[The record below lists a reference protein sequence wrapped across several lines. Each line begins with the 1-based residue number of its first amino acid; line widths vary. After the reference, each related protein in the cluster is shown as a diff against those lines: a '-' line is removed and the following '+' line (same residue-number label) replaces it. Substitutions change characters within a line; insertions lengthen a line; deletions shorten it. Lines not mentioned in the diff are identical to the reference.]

1 MIEDIIASSSQLS
14 KISHEAAEAYAQA
27 TDRLLNNV
35 NEQLEEHSKIKE
47 LIGRNPL
54 DLMHNNHKN
63 HATFMTAVFRINSFE
78 LLART
83 IPWVYRAYHARGFSY
98 DYFPAELVAWQIAVH
113 DCLVSPSHKAEINAV
128 YKWMVQQHEQMI
140 QLSLSGD
147 GLSFSVER
155 EADAMQEVF
164 LSLLLHGDSQGCLK
178 LANQSIQ
185 TADELKHFYLDII
198 WPAMYRIGLLW
209 ETNQIT
215 VAEEHLATAIV
226 GRVMAALYPRIAQFN
241 VTRGTAIVSAGPNE
255 FHEVGARMVADFMEM
270 DGWDVTYLGANTPAT
285 EIHSILK
292 KQKPFM
298 LAMSVATVFNLD
310 SAQQVIRIIK
320 EDQETRDIK
329 IMVGGLAF
337 NGMPELWQNLGA
349 DGYAANADCAL
360 PILNDWWQA
369 RKM

>member
-1 MIEDIIASSSQLS
+1 MIEDIIASSSGLPR
-14 KISHEAAEAYAQA
+14 ISPEATEAYAQS
-27 TDRLLNNV
+27 TDRLLNHV
-35 NEQLEEHSKIKE
+35 NNQLEEHPKIKE

-63 HATFMTAVFRINSFE
+63 HASFMTTVFRINSFE

-98 DYFPAELVAWQIAVH
+98 DYFPAELIAWQIAVH
-113 DCLVSPSHKAEINAV
+113 DCLASPAHKSEIIAV
-128 YKWMVQQHEQMI
+128 YKWMVQHHEQMI
-140 QLSLSGD
+140 QLSLSGN

-155 EADAMQEVF
+155 EADAMQEIF

-178 LANQSIQ
+178 LADQSIQ
-185 TADELKHFYLDII
+185 TTDELKHFYLDII

-226 GRVMAALYPRIAQFN
+226 GRVMAALYPRFARFN

-285 EIHSILK
+285 EILSILK
-292 KQKPFM
+292 QQKPFM
-298 LAMSVATVFNLD
+298 LALSVATMFNLD
-310 SAQQVIRIIK
+310 TAQQVIRIIK
-320 EDQETRDIK
+320 ADQETRNIK

-360 PILNDWWQA
+360 PISNDWWQA
-369 RKM
+369 RTV